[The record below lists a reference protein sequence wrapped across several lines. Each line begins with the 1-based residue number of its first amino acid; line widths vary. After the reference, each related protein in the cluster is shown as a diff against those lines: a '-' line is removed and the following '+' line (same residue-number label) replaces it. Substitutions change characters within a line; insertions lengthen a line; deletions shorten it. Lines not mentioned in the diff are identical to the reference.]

1 MYVHECMS
9 ICGMVFWLEL
19 VNSIQPLG
27 SLYHNNYPNILVRQW
42 ACCRLLKC
50 LVVHPM
56 NKEHYFVHI
65 SCQPFTLFYAY
76 PIISVRRPVQSM
88 LYI

>member
-27 SLYHNNYPNILVRQW
+27 SLYHNYPKILVRQW

-56 NKEHYFVHI
+56 NEHYFVHI
-65 SCQPFTLFYAY
+65 SCQPFTFFYAY
-76 PIISVRRPVQSM
+76 TSISVRRPVQSM